1 MITLTAIKAKSLA
14 IKAAIVVFVV
24 GYIKY
29 LRAKNERLEHN
40 EEVRKEIDEIEV
52 KQKTDRSEALENEKQ
67 TIKKRVKSNSGKSR
81 RDIAGEL

>member
-1 MITLTAIKAKSLA
+1 MLTAIKAKALA
-14 IKAAIVVFVV
+14 IKAAIVVFVY

-40 EEVRKEIDEIEV
+40 EEVREEIDEIEV

-67 TIKKRVKSNSGKSR
+67 TINKRVEANTGKSR
-81 RDIAGEL
+81 RNRASKL